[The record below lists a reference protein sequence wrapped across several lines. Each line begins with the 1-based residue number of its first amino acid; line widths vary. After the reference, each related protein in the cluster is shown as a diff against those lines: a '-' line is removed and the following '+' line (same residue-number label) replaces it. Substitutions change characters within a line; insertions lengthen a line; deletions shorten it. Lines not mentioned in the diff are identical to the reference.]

1 MFGYAVINPAFKS
14 LFDLILLESW
24 RQTSRP
30 AATQIGDSSRKANQK
45 TYLGTVTAV
54 LEWSMTYIIS
64 LHKRLASAC
73 IFTQTAVACRVLQR
87 NRLEP
92 LTSVPTDG
100 FVQPLWMHGKSLQQR
115 LASRVESRQFASC
128 SLSRLTARARSG
140 YGRCLSRGWS
150 SPRQHEPARS
160 CPGHIVTFQLRG
172 EKV

>member
-1 MFGYAVINPAFKS
+1 MFDYAVINPAFKS

-24 RQTSRP
+24 RQAPRP

-100 FVQPLWMHGKSLQQR
+100 FVQLLWMHGNISPTTPSLPCGEP
-115 LASRVESRQFASC
+115 RVCKLFPLETDCESEIWVRALSI
-128 SLSRLTARARSG
+128 SRLVIPASARASTT
-140 YGRCLSRGWS
+140 
-150 SPRQHEPARS
+150 
-160 CPGHIVTFQLRG
+160 HIVTFQLRG